1 MNNKKQNFK
10 IRQVRNLRSGE
21 LYVTS
26 AAWPIK
32 DIDGVEFLSVK
43 KSAESQQTY
52 LMRKE
57 GLEFIK

>member
-1 MNNKKQNFK
+1 MNNQKQNFK

-21 LYVTS
+21 LFVTS
-26 AAWPIK
+26 AQWPIK
-32 DIDGVEFLSVK
+32 EIDGVEFLTVK
-43 KSAESQQTY
+43 KSADSQQTY